1 MAGKETPRQKM
12 IGMMY
17 LVLTAMLALNVSEE
31 FMNAFKLVNDGLE
44 TTAQNFAS
52 ANKMTYDAFEQSM
65 KNDPVKTKP
74 FYDKALQAQKYSE
87 ELDKY
92 IIEVKKELTA
102 EAGGIDEETGDIA
115 KRSDMEIGV
124 QLMIT
129 KKKGTELKAK
139 ILETRNKFLSL
150 VDEKERS
157 NFDFS
162 LNAVE
167 PGPDK
172 EGIKKSW
179 EQKNFEG
186 VPVTAIVTILSKIQN
201 DNKNAEAEVTKYL
214 LGKINAT
221 DFKFDQLEAT
231 VVAPTSYVLVGQPYE
246 ADVFISASS
255 STQNPNIVVGG
266 QTLKVE
272 NGKGKYVVTPTRE
285 GFIKWGGVINVKTP
299 DGSIKP
305 YKFEAEYQAA
315 KPTAVVSAD
324 KMNVFY
330 VGVDNPVSISAPGV
344 PKEKIRASISGE
356 GSSISGANGVYT
368 VRVSKPGTKVMVTV
382 SGEVAKGS
390 VKTLGGMEYRVKRIP
405 DPVAKVAGVS
415 SGSIPASQLKAQRGV
430 FAVLDNFDFDLKFNV
445 KSFSAIIIRARQDLI
460 RLQSNSAAITPEML
474 GAMNGLGP
482 KDKVIFDDIIASGPD
497 GTNRKLNSVVISI
510 Q

>member
-44 TTAQNFAS
+44 TTATNFAS

-74 FYDKALQAQKYSE
+74 FRDKALLAQQYSQ

-92 IIEVKKELTA
+92 IKEIKKELTEA
-102 EAGGIDEETGDIA
+102 AGGIDEETGDIA

-124 QLMIT
+124 QLMVT
-129 KKKGTELKAK
+129 NKKGSELKAK
-139 ILETRNKFLSL
+139 ILETRKKYLDL
-150 VDEKERS
+150 VDASERN

-162 LNAVE
+162 LNAIE

-179 EQKNFEG
+179 EVKNFEG

-214 LGKINAT
+214 LSKINAT

-231 VVAPTSYVLVGQPYE
+231 VIAPTSYVLVGQPYE
-246 ADVFISASS
+246 AEVFISASS
-255 STQNPNIVVGG
+255 STQDPSIVVGG
-266 QTLKVE
+266 RTLPVE
-272 NGKGKYVVTPTRE
+272 NGKGKYIVTPTQE
-285 GFIKWGGVINVKTP
+285 GEVKWGGVINVKTP

-305 YKFEAEYQAA
+305 YKFEQTYTVA

-344 PKEKIRASISGE
+344 PKNKIKATISGE
-356 GSSISGANGVYT
+356 GASITGANGVYT
-368 VRVSKPGTKVMVTV
+368 VRVAKPGTKVMVTV
-382 SGEVAKGS
+382 SGQDAKGN

-405 DPVAKVAGVS
+405 DPVAKVAGLT
-415 SGSIPASQLKAQRGV
+415 SGSISASQLKAQRGV

-482 KDKVIFDDIIASGPD
+482 KDKVIFDDIVASGPD
-497 GTNRKLNSVVISI
+497 GSNRKLNSVVISI

>member
-52 ANKMTYDAFEQSM
+52 ANKMTYDAFESSM
-65 KNDPVKTKP
+65 KNDPTKTKP

-87 ELDKY
+87 DLDKY
-92 IIEVKKELTA
+92 IVQIKKDLTEA
-102 EAGGIDEETGDIA
+102 AGGIDEETGDIA

-129 KKKGTELKAK
+129 QKKGSELKNK
-139 ILETRNKFLSL
+139 ILETRKKYLEL
-150 VDEKERS
+150 VAPAERNS
-157 NFDFS
+157 FDFS

-179 EQKNFEG
+179 EVKNFEG

-214 LGKINAT
+214 LSKINAS

-231 VVAPTSYVLVGQPYE
+231 VVAPTSYVLVGQQYE
-246 ADVFISASS
+246 AQVFISASS
-255 STQNPNIVVGG
+255 STQNPQIVVGG
-266 QTLKVE
+266 RTLPVE
-272 NGKGKYVVTPTRE
+272 NGKGKFVTTPTQE
-285 GFIKWGGVINVKTP
+285 GFIKWGGVINVKGP
-299 DGSIKP
+299 DGEIKP

-330 VGVDNPVSISAPGV
+330 IGVDNPVSISAPGV
-344 PKEKIRASISGE
+344 PKEKIKASISGDGGATIT
-356 GSSISGANGVYT
+356 GSNGKYI
-368 VRVSKPGTKVMVTV
+368 VRVTKAGKAMVTV
-382 SGEVAKGS
+382 SGEVAKGQM
-390 VKTLGGMEYRVKRIP
+390 KTLGGMEYRVKRVP
-405 DPVAKVAGVS
+405 DPVAKVAGVQ
-415 SGSIPASQLKAQRGV
+415 SGNVNAAQLKAQRGV
-430 FAVLDNFDFDLKFNV
+430 FAVLENFDFDLKFNV
-445 KSFSAIIIRARQDLI
+445 KSFTCYVLRARQDPLI
-460 RLQSNSAAITPEML
+460 MKSSSAAITPEML
-474 GAMNGLGP
+474 SAMSGLNP
-482 KDKVIFDDIIASGPD
+482 KDKVIFDDIIATGPD
-497 GTNRKLNSVVISI
+497 GTNRRLNSVVLGI

>member
-44 TTAQNFAS
+44 TTASNFAA
-52 ANKMTYDAFEQSM
+52 ANKMTYDAFESSM

-74 FYDKALQAQKYSE
+74 FRDKALQAQKYSE
-87 ELDKY
+87 ELNAY
-92 IIEVKKELTA
+92 INEVKKELTE
-102 EAGGIDEETGDIA
+102 EAGGIDEVTNDIA

-124 QLMIT
+124 QLMIN
-129 KKKGTELKAK
+129 KKKGSELRAK
-139 ILETRNKFLSL
+139 ILETRKKYLDL
-150 VDEKERS
+150 VDPSERN

-162 LNAVE
+162 LNAVD
-167 PGPDK
+167 PAPDK
-172 EGIKKSW
+172 EGVKKTW
-179 EQKNFEG
+179 EAKNFEG

-214 LGKINAT
+214 LSKINAT

-231 VVAPTSYVLVGQPYE
+231 VVAPTSYVLVGQEYE
-246 ADVFISASS
+246 AQVFISASS

-266 QTLKVE
+266 RTIPVE
-272 NGKGKYVVTPTRE
+272 NGKGKYKVVPSQE
-285 GFIKWGGVINVKTP
+285 GFVKWGGVINVKGP
-299 DGSIKP
+299 DGAIKP

-330 VGVDNPVSISAPGV
+330 IGVDNPVSISAPGIA
-344 PKEKIRASISGE
+344 KEKLRPSISGDGASIT
-356 GSSISGANGVYT
+356 GSNGKYT
-368 VRVSKPGTKVMVTV
+368 VRVSKAGKVMVTV
-382 SGEVAKGS
+382 NGEVSKGS
-390 VKTLGGMEYRVKRIP
+390 IKTLGGMEYRVKRVP
-405 DPVAKVAGVS
+405 DPVAKVGGVA
-415 SGSIPASQLKAQRGV
+415 SGSLNSSALRAQSGV
-430 FAVLDNFDFDLKFNV
+430 LAVLEGFDFDLKFNV
-445 KSFSAIIIRARQDLI
+445 KSYTAYILRARQDPI
-460 RLQSNSAAITPEML
+460 RVASNTPAFTPEL
-474 GAMNGLGP
+474 KSAMSALNP
-482 KDKVIFDDIIASGPD
+482 KDKVIFDDIIAAGPD
-497 GTNRKLNSVVISI
+497 GTNRRLNSVVITI